1 MPGNNPELHKPNT
14 ESCQDTV
21 LLVGQLLEALRGKGV
36 PEDDCESVRETIMKL
51 LEKSPELKDE
61 LSEFCKS
68 FKENM
73 KWISNID
80 GMTNLYIDL
89 KKKWL
94 IDEQE
99 AAAWTIINI
108 NWLNYEIYK
117 LDPLK
122 LDDAD
127 FIKKNIFNKKWSRI
141 DVQERTNKTNF
152 MQDKTFEINR
162 EHLETLSWRLWQWWK
177 VPSDADFRFIL
188 ETLWRKY
195 SEVIKY
201 PVNIDDTK
209 WDKYNECGAFFMLIS
224 KIYWIILLQDGV
236 YKAFD
241 NYRWFR
247 DGQHDG
253 LWRNLNLTGQ
263 AILIRRKD

>member
-1 MPGNNPELHKPNT
+1 MPGDLDTRKEVLSTEQDTDLLVDQLLQILADRWVPESEREKIRLMITQCLETHPELN
-14 ESCQDTV
+14 
-21 LLVGQLLEALRGKGV
+21 
-36 PEDDCESVRETIMKL
+36 
-51 LEKSPELKDE
+51 DE
-61 LSEFCKS
+61 LSKFCKL
-68 FKENM
+68 FKDNM
-73 KWISNID
+73 KWLSNVD
-80 GMTNLYIDL
+80 GMINLYKSL
-89 KKKWL
+89 KEKWL
-94 IDEQE
+94 IDEKE
-99 AAAWTIINI
+99 TESWTIINI
-108 NWLNYEIYK
+108 DWLNYEIYK

-152 MQDKTFEINR
+152 MQDETLEINR
-162 EHLETLSWRLWQWWK
+162 KDLEKLSWRLWQWWK
-177 VPSDADFRFIL
+177 VPTDADFKFIL

-209 WDKYNECGAFFMLIS
+209 WDKYSECGAFFMLIS

-247 DGQHDG
+247 DGQHDW